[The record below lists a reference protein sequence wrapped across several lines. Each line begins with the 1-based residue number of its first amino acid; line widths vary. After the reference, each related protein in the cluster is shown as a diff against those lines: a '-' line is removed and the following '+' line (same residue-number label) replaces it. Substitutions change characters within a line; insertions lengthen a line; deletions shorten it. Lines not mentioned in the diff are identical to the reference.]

1 MSQLTWN
8 TKDKQFPVATLP
20 VRRRLFVISSAYSQ
34 IQKMR
39 KMREIE
45 EKYTFEGD
53 SHGAR
58 KKKFGNLKLHKITV
72 QLISLP
78 LETTSTPLRY
88 YPPSTAQEVLKFGSS
103 SRTQSLTESCIAAL
117 PQNNITSI
125 PLGYHTHFLPP
136 SRVPPL
142 AGNTAHTRA
151 PQYNSI

>member
-20 VRRRLFVISSAYSQ
+20 VRRSFVVFTFAYSQ

-88 YPPSTAQEVLKFGSS
+88 YPPSTSQEVLKFGSS
-103 SRTQSLTESCIAAL
+103 SRTDTWIISLD
-117 PQNNITSI
+117 SI
-125 PLGYHTHFLPP
+125 PLSFRLIK
-136 SRVPPL
+136 
-142 AGNTAHTRA
+142 
-151 PQYNSI
+151 Q

>member
-1 MSQLTWN
+1 MFT
-8 TKDKQFPVATLP
+8 F
-20 VRRRLFVISSAYSQ
+20 AYSQ

-39 KMREIE
+39 KTSEIE

-88 YPPSTAQEVLKFGSS
+88 YPPSTSQEVLKFGY
-103 SRTQSLTESCIAAL
+103 RQVWLVWTLEVENDL
-117 PQNNITSI
+117 
-125 PLGYHTHFLPP
+125 F
-136 SRVPPL
+136 RVE
-142 AGNTAHTRA
+142 
-151 PQYNSI
+151 QV

>member
-20 VRRRLFVISSAYSQ
+20 VRRSFVVFTFAYSQ

-39 KMREIE
+39 KTSEIE

-88 YPPSTAQEVLKFGSS
+88 YPPSTSQEVLKFGSS
-103 SRTQSLTESCIAAL
+103 SRSEGRLLE
-117 PQNNITSI
+117 
-125 PLGYHTHFLPP
+125 GK
-136 SRVPPL
+136 R
-142 AGNTAHTRA
+142 
-151 PQYNSI
+151 